1 MSKVRRPRLAD
12 LHADAKQAAPGVIR
26 LHEINGEL
34 RLSLP
39 PLREARP
46 LPHRGGLRTDACGHL
61 RGERRRPDR
70 EGGVLQDPRDFGHAD
85 QNRAEDPSYDLVR
98 RKTEFMQKYAKD
110 SKGKHKG
117 KGLQINQGN
126 APFFKY
132 GPGFVHFFIIGSQ
145 GMKKTQD
152 GTRTAKRITS
162 YTQVMKKWMDL
173 STSRK

>member
-1 MSKVRRPRLAD
+1 MLMLNKRHPGLFDFTKSTESSDSVYHLSAKLDHYHIVEVFAQTPADIFAVNADGQTAKEASCRTLVILAT
-12 LHADAKQAAPGVIR
+12 LIKIER
-26 LHEINGEL
+26 KTL
-34 RLSLP
+34 R
-39 PLREARP
+39 
-46 LPHRGGLRTDACGHL
+46 
-61 RGERRRPDR
+61 
-70 EGGVLQDPRDFGHAD
+70 
-85 QNRAEDPSYDLVR
+85 NDLVR